1 MLSRVGLRGV
11 NRLIPR
17 VVYTLRTINSSA
29 IRRTEDVPWY
39 LRESEKV
46 LEKVERPPIP
56 EIPNNAPPSVEKFLL
71 LLSEEYGLEDIK
83 LFDLA
88 ELDDDHPNHISNQPI
103 RYMIVSTG
111 KSDKHVF
118 KAGNELKHYIK
129 HEFKKHSNIEGLVS
143 STIKPVI
150 RRRMLRRANKGPSA
164 TDNIYGRAANSWI
177 MCRTDVD
184 DINIHILTKER
195 REELDLE
202 SLWINERKDD
212 LYTKELDS
220 TDTDYMNEVYAGKN
234 MPDFFLQRR
243 GFHTTAR
250 EFNITNTYQK
260 LMDSEI
266 GSIEESET
274 TKLMEEFET
283 AFKTIEPTLNDY
295 NLKTQFYGALHLI
308 NPKITLDQVSSVI
321 KEKYNDLS
329 VAIEMN
335 ENERTSDMMTFMKI
349 LSDSDTEPSIK
360 YDLLSSFAQDIYR
373 FSGESIDIPQLIP
386 LLFSLSSTGT
396 NISPSI
402 IDATIY
408 NDFDYY
414 NETFPQTELSGTGMR
429 NTTSFLQNYL
439 QLHNSMFTR
448 PMKETIMF
456 NYGNAGQWDR
466 FWNEWD
472 VSLSLLENEV
482 QLKHWVRLLVYLAIR
497 KDIEG
502 INRLFNNYWDTTTS
516 VSLPFIQSFN
526 IHSQQLTPE
535 EFSHLKLSLAKFVD
549 IPGFS
554 HTDKIS
560 QFVNSL

>member
-1 MLSRVGLRGV
+1 MLSRIGLRSV
-11 NRLIPR
+11 NRLAPR
-17 VVYTLRTINSSA
+17 VVYTLRAVHYSG
-29 IRRTEDVPWY
+29 IRRNENVPWY

-46 LEKVERPPIP
+46 LEKVEKPPIP
-56 EIPNNAPPSVEKFLL
+56 EIPHNAPPSVEKFLI
-71 LLSEEYGLEDIK
+71 LLSQEYGLDDIK
-83 LFDLA
+83 LFDLSQ
-88 ELDDDHPNHISNQPI
+88 LDEDHPNHISNQPI

-129 HEFKKHSNIEGLVS
+129 HEFKKHANIEGLVS
-143 STIKPVI
+143 STVKPVI

-164 TDNIYGRAANSWI
+164 TDNNYGRAANSWI

-184 DINIHILTKER
+184 DINIHILTNER

-202 SLWINERKDD
+202 SLWINERSED
-212 LYTKELDS
+212 LYTTELES

-243 GFHTTAR
+243 NFHTTTR
-250 EFNITNTYQK
+250 KLNITETYQK
-260 LMDSEI
+260 LMDSDVKL
-266 GSIEESET
+266 SESEVN
-274 TKLMEEFET
+274 KFMEEFET
-283 AFKTIEPTLNDY
+283 SFKAIQPTVDDY
-295 NLKTQFYGALHLI
+295 NLKSQFYGALHLI
-308 NPKITLDQVSSVI
+308 NPKISLDQVSSII

-329 VAIEMN
+329 VSMEMT
-335 ENERTSDMMTFMKI
+335 ENDRTSDMLTFMKI
-349 LSDSDTEPSIK
+349 LSDSSVEPSIK
-360 YDLLSSFAQDIYR
+360 FDLLSSFAQDIYR
-373 FSGESIDIPQLIP
+373 FSDESIDIPQLIP
-386 LLFSLSSTGT
+386 LLISLSSAGT

-408 NDFDYY
+408 NDYDYY
-414 NETFPQTELSGTGMR
+414 NQTFPKTQLSGTGMR

-439 QLHNSMFTR
+439 QLHKSMFTR

-472 VSLSLLENEV
+472 VSLTLLEDDV
-482 QLKHWVRLLVYLAIR
+482 QPNHWVRLIVYLAIR
-497 KDIEG
+497 KDLEG
-502 INRLFNNYWDTTTS
+502 IDRFFNHYWDSTTS

-526 IHSQQLTPE
+526 IHSQQLTPQ
-535 EFSHLKLSLAKFVD
+535 EFSHLKLALAKFVE

-554 HTDKIS
+554 HGGKIS